1 MHLKT
6 LKIIENDFGERK
18 KRNLDLCDDKDGSTE
33 AILLP
38 WRALAFGKFPLI
50 SWVTYTYSLDTVGNC
65 HLAVLSL
72 HKQTFGQEPRF
83 DS

>member
-1 MHLKT
+1 
-6 LKIIENDFGERK
+6 F
-18 KRNLDLCDDKDGSTE
+18 DDKGGSTE

-38 WRALAFGKFPLI
+38 WRALAYGKFPLI
-50 SWVTYTYSLDTVGNC
+50 SWGTYTCYLGNVGISL
-65 HLAVLSL
+65 LAVLSS

>member
-1 MHLKT
+1 MVL
-6 LKIIENDFGERK
+6 IIENDFWGRK
-18 KRNLDLCDDKDGSTE
+18 KRNLDLFDDKGGSTE

-38 WRALAFGKFPLI
+38 WCALAYGKFPLI
-50 SWVTYTYSLDTVGNC
+50 SRVTYTYTLDTVGIC
-65 HLAVLSL
+65 HSAVLSL

>member
-1 MHLKT
+1 MVL
-6 LKIIENDFGERK
+6 IIENDFWGRK
-18 KRNLDLCDDKDGSTE
+18 KRNLDLLDDKGGSTE

-38 WRALAFGKFPLI
+38 WRALAYGKFPLI
-50 SWVTYTYSLDTVGNC
+50 SCVTYTYSLDTVGIC
-65 HLAVLSL
+65 HPAVLSL